1 MDGISSIGLA
11 LKIKPDLIIIDISLP
26 GGDGYQ
32 TMARLRSLM
41 PLAHTPIFV
50 ITAGN
55 ASVHRERAFKA
66 GAEAFFQKPIEN
78 VQFLAKIKKAV
89 GG

>member
-1 MDGISSIGLA
+1 MIVLQDRYPTPSVLTIRYVRAHGGQ
-11 LKIKPDLIIIDISLP
+11 PFQGGEDL
-26 GGDGYQ
+26 
-32 TMARLRSLM
+32 ARL
-41 PLAHTPIFV
+41 FV
-50 ITAGN
+50 LGCIITAGN